1 MFTEFERSYSSQT
14 ILTQM
19 SIDWLYPLVSLLYA
33 AASWHFWRTRWRM
46 TAAITS
52 WESFALLPPLLL
64 HVWLLADTTVTA
76 EGIQLGVGNALSMI
90 AGLTVLIYWLSSF
103 HSRMEALHAPLAAI
117 AAVAVFAPLIFPSVN
132 LLANTE
138 LLAFRLH
145 LLIALLAYSLFT
157 IAALHASLMAIVEKR
172 LHHVGAN
179 NASVAANLP
188 PLLTLES
195 LLFRLIAVGFALL
208 TLTLITGV
216 FFSEEIFHKP
226 AEFNHKT
233 VFALLSWIIYAVLL
247 SGRRLWGWRGKIAVR
262 WTWVGFTMLLLAYLG
277 SQFVL
282 EVILHRHS
290 A

>member
-1 MFTEFERSYSSQT
+1 
-14 ILTQM
+14 M

-33 AASWHFWRTRWRM
+33 LVAWHFWRTRWH
-46 TAAITS
+46 TVTTISS

-64 HVWLLADTTVTA
+64 HVWLLVATTVIPA
-76 EGIQLGVGNALSMI
+76 GIQLGVGNAMSMI

-103 HSRMEALHAPLAAI
+103 HSRMEALHAPLAGI
-117 AAVAVFAPLIFPSVN
+117 AAVAVFAPLIFPSSN

-157 IAALHASLMAIVEKR
+157 IAALHASLMAILEKR
-172 LHHVGAN
+172 LHHIAQSNSG
-179 NASVAANLP
+179 VAANLP

-226 AEFNHKT
+226 AEFNHKA

-277 SQFVL
+277 SNFVL

-290 A
+290 G